1 MVSSWTLWQAS
12 AQKKRVEVIPNT
24 GIMNPAISRTA
35 TSVQMMYRGRVTGFL
50 NPAREILGISTL
62 LAQNATFRVQGEL
75 GRPISPTLVWR
86 TI

>member
-24 GIMNPAISRTA
+24 GIMNPAIRRTA

-50 NPAREILGISTL
+50 NPSSEMRAMETPFTSR
-62 LAQNATFRVQGEL
+62 
-75 GRPISPTLVWR
+75 
-86 TI
+86 